1 MTFLRGNIMRNK
13 WNNLFTL
20 MDEASKHPN
29 RSSFAKHKR
38 NAYNAAKQAGL
49 LDALFPVVVWT
60 QEKTIQEAK
69 KFRSRS
75 AFRKASPGAFAAM
88 ERNGLLDVYF
98 ARWQEEDKPIRE
110 AAARPLLASTIVW
123 K

>member
-1 MTFLRGNIMRNK
+1 MHNK
-13 WNNLFTL
+13 WNDLFTL
-20 MDEASKHPN
+20 MEEASKHPN

-60 QEKTIQEAK
+60 KWASILEAQK
-69 KFRSRS
+69 YNSRS

-88 ERNGLLDVYF
+88 ERNSLIDHWFPQWERECDGWRDN
-98 ARWQEEDKPIRE
+98 AGRDISPEEVD
-110 AAARPLLASTIVW
+110 ALVW